1 MYICPVCNLEFKI
14 EQSIQKHFLACWKEE
29 HPFHKSKDA
38 PRSKNITTREIN
50 EDVTQFFNSFKE

>member
-1 MYICPVCNLEFKI
+1 MYICPVCNLEFKA

-38 PRSKNITTREIN
+38 PRSKNITTREVN